1 VSLALRAPAW
11 SVIAFS
17 GLTRLG
23 LSMFAVL
30 WTTALQRQVVG
41 THLGRVMAMDS

>member
-1 VSLALRAPAW
+1 
-11 SVIAFS
+11 VIAFC
-17 GLTRLG
+17 GLTGLG